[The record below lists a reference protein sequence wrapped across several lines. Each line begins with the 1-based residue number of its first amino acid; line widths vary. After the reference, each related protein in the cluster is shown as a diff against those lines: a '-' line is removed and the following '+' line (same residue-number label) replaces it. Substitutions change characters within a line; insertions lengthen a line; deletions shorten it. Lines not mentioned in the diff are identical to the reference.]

1 MSQRPRDILEFLR
14 RAGGG
19 APPVDE
25 EMAEEAETTSRIFV
39 SPPVSAA
46 PVIAAR
52 GAGEPIELT
61 PRQALIAGLAAL
73 LLAVLTYMIGH
84 MVGENS
90 AQNAVSAAPVSLW
103 TIRVV
108 EYDDTRSGEISAK
121 TWASKIER
129 LADDE
134 VTIERLDRD
143 RKLLVTLGSWL
154 KNPRENERALRL
166 LQWVRNL
173 ESKGGT
179 KKPFDDAFFYPIK
192 R

>member
-19 APPVDE
+19 GPPVAE
-25 EMAEEAETTSRIFV
+25 EVAEEAETTSRIFV
-39 SPPVSAA
+39 SPPVSAQ
-46 PVIAAR
+46 PVVAAR

-73 LLAVLTYMIGH
+73 LLAILTYMVGH
-84 MVGENS
+84 MVGGNS
-90 AQNAVSAAPVSLW
+90 ADQAISSAPVSLW

-108 EYDDTRSGEISAK
+108 SYDDTRSGEISAK

-143 RKLLVTLGSWL
+143 RKLVVTLGSWL

-166 LQWVRNL
+166 LQWVQNL

-179 KKPFDDAFFYPIK
+179 KKPFDDACFYSIK

>member
-25 EMAEEAETTSRIFV
+25 EIEEAETTSRIFV
-39 SPPVSAA
+39 SPPVSAS
-46 PVIAAR
+46 PVIATR

-73 LLAVLTYMIGH
+73 LLAVLTFLIGH

-103 TIRVV
+103 TSRVV